1 MREVVKDTHEHFKE
15 STTKGY
21 PRAFFLTNPVSVVHS
36 EIGKDTHE
44 QFKERTTWAFS
55 KEMREDTL
63 EHFQKKLM

>member
-44 QFKERTTWAFS
+44 QFKERTT
-55 KEMREDTL
+55 KGYP
-63 EHFQKKLM
+63 